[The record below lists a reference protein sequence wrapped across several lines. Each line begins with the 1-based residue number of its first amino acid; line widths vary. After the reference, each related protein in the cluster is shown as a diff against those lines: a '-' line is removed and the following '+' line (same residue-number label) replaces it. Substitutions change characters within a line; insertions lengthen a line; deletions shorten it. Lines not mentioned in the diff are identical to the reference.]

1 MLAGIIATFLIWI
14 HNGQRLRDAVRP
26 GQVVVGDDQVD
37 SNAPHSFRRGEGAN
51 AGVDADDEPHAV
63 GGGAFNHFVA
73 HAIAFADAMRHV
85 KLSRSPAKLNGRLE
99 NDDCRRAIDVVVAVN
114 QNFFF
119 ALQRR
124 FQPIQSGF
132 HAAHPQRVVEVG
144 KRRRQKTGRR
154 LGLVDSAPDQQ
165 IGKHGQGRRRNFQF
179 GIMQCRCQDA
189 SFRRIQ
195 RIGDPSH
202 LSGVRS

>member
-1 MLAGIIATFLIWI
+1 MLAGIIASVLIWI
-14 HNGQRLRDAVRP
+14 HNDQRLRDAVRP
-26 GQVVVGDDQVD
+26 RQVVVGDDQVD
-37 SNAPHSFRRGEGAN
+37 SNAPRSFGGGEGAN

-63 GGGAFNHFVA
+63 GGGALDHLVA
-73 HAIAFADAMRHV
+73 HAIAFADAVRYV

-99 NDDCRRAIDVVVAVN
+99 NDDCRGAVHVVVAVN

-144 KRRRQKTGRR
+144 KRRRQKTSSR
-154 LGLVDSAPDQQ
+154 LRFVDPTPDQE
-165 IGKHGQGRRRNFQF
+165 IGKHGQRRRRNFQF
-179 GIMQCRCQDA
+179 GIMQRR
-189 SFRRIQ
+189 FENPGLRRIQ
-195 RIGDPSH
+195 RTGNPSH
-202 LSGVRS
+202 WGRS